1 MDDDVIYDFL
11 VIGGG
16 VIGTAIAREL
26 GSCGKNVILC
36 EKDDVL
42 LSGASSG
49 NTGHLASNFYYRRH
63 RALLEAEM
71 AARARRINPDWI
83 SGQPSV
89 PCIKTGMIY
98 IARGQEDEAELE
110 DMLMNAQLNGEL
122 GVRKISLEEVSRLEP
137 SLNLSGV
144 TGALYSDNEY
154 IVDSWLLSM
163 THVYG
168 MEVAGVVTM
177 TSCHVTRV
185 TRDGS
190 IWKVDTSL
198 GIFSAHCVINCAGN
212 FGDTVESLAK
222 NVKNFSV
229 VPSKGEYLV
238 FSSDNQDIVNGTVV
252 PIPSKQTAGVYIF
265 KSVYG
270 HIVVGPTNIKQED
283 KFDRSVSVA
292 SSINLLD
299 HVNTL
304 FPSIQPSTVLGG
316 YAGLRPA
323 TEHQDYCIH
332 LDTGRGWV
340 TVAGIRS
347 TGLTCSLAISQ
358 YVAEALVEDHQP
370 AKIPLMPAP
379 LPGPGGQV
387 DIGGR
392 LYTPTHPLSRLGLVQ
407 GSLPQSI
414 NVRSSL

>member
-1 MDDDVIYDFL
+1 MCSENTLLVTQYHNLKPSDDRIFTFDGQFNVHKYFITNLSFFEC
-11 VIGGG
+11 
-16 VIGTAIAREL
+16 REL

-222 NVKNFSV
+222 NVKVELKLLS
-229 VPSKGEYLV
+229 L
-238 FSSDNQDIVNGTVV
+238 I
-252 PIPSKQTAGVYIF
+252 I
-265 KSVYG
+265 
-270 HIVVGPTNIKQED
+270 NIS
-283 KFDRSVSVA
+283 F
-292 SSINLLD
+292 
-299 HVNTL
+299 
-304 FPSIQPSTVLGG
+304 LGK
-316 YAGLRPA
+316 
-323 TEHQDYCIH
+323 EFF
-332 LDTGRGWV
+332 
-340 TVAGIRS
+340 
-347 TGLTCSLAISQ
+347 CS
-358 YVAEALVEDHQP
+358 P
-370 AKIPLMPAP
+370 K
-379 LPGPGGQV
+379 
-387 DIGGR
+387 
-392 LYTPTHPLSRLGLVQ
+392 
-407 GSLPQSI
+407 
-414 NVRSSL
+414 